1 MQYDARDISSADLA
15 ELFRRSVNIS
25 SPTGNHHPR
34 PMETTLVESRDIVP
48 KAPPSVNYS
57 ISQHYTHSAHVV
69 HTMDTDQTSA
79 NKFVESTPRGLSI
92 YQILAQ
98 NNIPPSSLLRSQLT
112 LFEQADEE
120 QRVRLIQLWS
130 ISPPNMTR
138 NEGQT
143 PVKRIC
149 GYQTG
154 ALEQEKELPWVQQK
168 GDIFQKPSQSIV
180 DLTYDRSGYSGWFCG
195 NSLEDAE
202 TYMTSGYEQLAQ
214 RDYEEQ
220 GRRTIPASLSTSA
233 GLIFGDR
240 YNHATDPIYQGQHN
254 IGYQHH
260 MFDHENQQQTPAE
273 QIITILQSEDE
284 EML

>member
-1 MQYDARDISSADLA
+1 
-15 ELFRRSVNIS
+15 
-25 SPTGNHHPR
+25 
-34 PMETTLVESRDIVP
+34 
-48 KAPPSVNYS
+48 
-57 ISQHYTHSAHVV
+57 
-69 HTMDTDQTSA
+69 MDTDQTSA

-130 ISPPNMTR
+130 ISSPNMTR
-138 NEGQT
+138 TEGQT

-154 ALEQEKELPWVQQK
+154 AFEQEKESSWVQQQ

-180 DLTYDRSGYSGWFCG
+180 DLKYDRGSYSSWFCG

-240 YNHATDPIYQGQHN
+240 YSHATDPIYQGQHH
-254 IGYQHH
+254 IGRQHH
-260 MFDHENQQQTPAE
+260 MFDHDNQQQTHAE
-273 QIITILQSEDE
+273 QVITILPSQDE

>member
-1 MQYDARDISSADLA
+1 MDSMMQYDPRDIPSADLA

-25 SPTGNHHPR
+25 GPTGNHHTR
-34 PMETTLVESRDIVP
+34 PSETTLLESREIVP
-48 KAPPSVNYS
+48 KAPSSVNYS
-57 ISQHYTHSAHVV
+57 ISQHYTHSAHIVQA
-69 HTMDTDQTSA
+69 MGADQTSA
-79 NKFVESTPRGLSI
+79 NKLVESTPRGLSI

-138 NEGQT
+138 NDGQSL
-143 PVKRIC
+143 VKRMS

-154 ALEQEKELPWVQQK
+154 ALEQEK
-168 GDIFQKPSQSIV
+168 
-180 DLTYDRSGYSGWFCG
+180 YSGWFCG

-240 YNHATDPIYQGQHN
+240 YNHATDPIYLSQNNASHQHR
-254 IGYQHH
+254 I
-260 MFDHENQQQTPAE
+260 FDHNNQQESHAE
-273 QIITILQSEDE
+273 QVITILQSEDE
-284 EML
+284 DML